1 MTDSKLTQN
10 AEVTKHIKAAGKA
23 SGTMLAECRKAAE
36 LASAQ
41 LDMKKPVPDRIA
53 EVMETYAKD
62 FAGFDANV
70 RANFKDFL
78 TIFAVPDAPVSIEI
92 KSKDESAEIHTT
104 AGDMATKP
112 MVKHT
117 MKDIAKQVR
126 EFAGMSRAAGG
137 GRKPRQP
144 VAKPAATF
152 PAAPDLTDENAFS
165 AWCDNLSEYLLDAVY
180 RPRIDA
186 RLIEMGLMLTKTQKG
201 KVIKGTASA

>member
-126 EFAGMSRAAGG
+126 EYAGMSRASGG
-137 GRKPRQP
+137 GRKPKTP
-144 VAKPAATF
+144 VAKTPIFA
-152 PAAPDLTDENAFS
+152 AAPDLTDENAFS

>member
-1 MTDSKLTQN
+1 MENAKLTQN

-36 LASAQ
+36 LAAMQ
-41 LDMKKPVPDRIA
+41 LDMKKPVPERIA
-53 EVMETYAKD
+53 EIMEIYAKD

-92 KSKDESAEIHTT
+92 KSKDESSEIHTT
-104 AGDMATKP
+104 AGDMASKP

-152 PAAPDLTDENAFS
+152 PAAPDMTDETAFL
-165 AWCDNLSEYLLDAVY
+165 AWCDNLQEYLLDAVY

-186 RLIEMGLMLTKTQKG
+186 RLIEMGLMITKTAKG
-201 KVIKGTASA
+201 KVVKGTASA

>member
-1 MTDSKLTQN
+1 MENAKLTQN

-36 LASAQ
+36 LAAMQ
-41 LDMKKPVPDRIA
+41 LDMKKPVPERIA
-53 EVMETYAKD
+53 EIMEIYAKD

-92 KSKDESAEIHTT
+92 KSKDESSEIHTT
-104 AGDMATKP
+104 AGDMASKP

-144 VAKPAATF
+144 VAKPAAAF
-152 PAAPDLTDENAFS
+152 PAAPDMTDETAFL
-165 AWCDNLSEYLLDAVY
+165 AWCDNLQEYLLDAVY

-186 RLIEMGLMLTKTQKG
+186 RLIEMGLMITKTAKG
-201 KVIKGTASA
+201 KVVKGTASA

>member
-1 MTDSKLTQN
+1 MENAKLTQI

-36 LASAQ
+36 IAATQ
-41 LDMKKPVPDRIA
+41 LDMKKPVPERIA
-53 EVMETYAKD
+53 EIMEIYAKD

-92 KSKDESAEIHTT
+92 KSKDAATEIHTT
-104 AGDMATKP
+104 AGDMADKP

-144 VAKPAATF
+144 MAKTPATF
-152 PAAPDLTDENAFS
+152 PAAPDMTDETAFL
-165 AWCDNLSEYLLDAVY
+165 AWCDNLQEYLLDAVY

-186 RLIEMGLMLTKTQKG
+186 RLIEIGLVLTKTANG